1 MEKEMRRILD
11 ETLCEVLEKQA
22 FLFAEET
29 ESGDVPPQTGKM
41 LSARITFAGTFS
53 GTISLYVTE
62 TMCCEIAANFLGVDA
77 DAPGIAT
84 KAPDALKEILNV
96 VCGNFLTAAAGDG
109 PVFDLTV
116 PQASEH
122 AGDEWSRVLAIPGI
136 MTYVVDEYAVACH
149 LEMQQ

>member
-29 ESGDVPPQTGKM
+29 EPGDVPPQTGKM

-62 TMCCEIAANFLGVDA
+62 AMCCEIAANFLGVDA
-77 DAPGIAT
+77 DAPGIT
-84 KAPDALKEILNV
+84 GKAPDALKEILNV

-116 PQASEH
+116 PQSAEH
-122 AGDEWSRVLAIPGI
+122 DGGEWSKILAIPGI
-136 MTYVVDEYAVACH
+136 MAYVVDEYAVACH
-149 LEMQQ
+149 LEVQQ

>member
-22 FLFAEET
+22 FLFAEEI
-29 ESGDVPPQTGKM
+29 EPGDVPPQSGKM

-62 TMCCEIAANFLGVDA
+62 AMCCEIAANFLGVDA
-77 DAPGIAT
+77 DAPGISG

-96 VCGNFLTAAAGDG
+96 ISGNFLTAAAGDG

-116 PQASEH
+116 PQSTDMDNA
-122 AGDEWSRVLAIPGI
+122 EWSKILATPDI
-136 MTYVVDEYAVACH
+136 MVYVVDEYAVACH
-149 LEMQQ
+149 LEVQQ